1 MRGGRRA
8 KERREGEEEGGVQRR
23 GGKERREEGEEEGGV
38 QRRGGRGGRR
48 MEKGPEDGFEKEV
61 SLEVDR
67 HEHNVQ
73 LVLLHRL

>member
-1 MRGGRRA
+1 MAMRRGRSVEECEGEEGGGRRA
-8 KERREGEEEGGVQRR
+8 KERREEGEGEEGGGRR
-23 GGKERREEGEEEGGV
+23 
-38 QRRGGRGGRR
+38 RGGRR